1 VATGDYY
8 QVLGVADNA
17 TQQEIK
23 KAYRRLAKAHHPDAN
38 PNNPQSAERFKQI
51 SEAHGT
57 LSDPEKR
64 KQYDQMRRLG
74 AFDTRARRPGSS
86 GPGARSAGGPVE
98 EVDLGDLG
106 GLGGL
111 GDIFSSI
118 FGRGRREEQQGETIE
133 SMLEVPFRTAVL
145 GGKIA
150 VTMPVTDACPTCHG
164 SGGAPAPRSRPA
176 TSATVAAPSRSVRA
190 DSR

>member
-1 VATGDYY
+1 MATGDYY
-8 QVLGVADNA
+8 QVLGVADTA

-23 KAYRRLAKAHHPDAN
+23 KAYRRLAKEHHPDAN

-57 LSDPEKR
+57 LSDPDKR

-74 AFDTRARRPGSS
+74 AFDTRARRPG
-86 GPGARSAGGPVE
+86 GAGSNARPAGGPSVE
-98 EVDLGDLG
+98 EEIDLSDMG

-118 FGRGRREEQQGETIE
+118 FGRGRREE
-133 SMLEVPFRTAVL
+133 
-145 GGKIA
+145 
-150 VTMPVTDACPTCHG
+150 
-164 SGGAPAPRSRPA
+164 
-176 TSATVAAPSRSVRA
+176 
-190 DSR
+190 